1 MIFAVVNVV
10 VERLGKRM
18 RGLAH
23 LQPMNKPPGLSAISL
38 AVMLASLALHHNGHA
53 ANNVTSKSSNPSP
66 EMPAPEMR
74 APETVIDPTP
84 VQTPANAYRS
94 GNGWTCRTGFFKT
107 PDGQCRKVI
116 VPANAIISGNRWRFV
131 PGYLRVDA
139 ACQRPVVPA
148 YGFIKNN
155 AVMCTAGFE
164 LVRKDKATNGV
175 GAFECRAIDLPARA
189 FISGNRWECL
199 PGYIRKE
206 AGCSAINAS
215 ADSIVRGNS
224 WACRTGFMRVD
235 NHCQRLLAPANATI
249 RGNAWLCNA
258 GFKRNYESCDLITA
272 PVNAVIRGIDWF

>member
-23 LQPMNKPPGLSAISL
+23 LQPMNRPAGLSAISL

-66 EMPAPEMR
+66 EMPTPEMPTPEVRIPEVR
-74 APETVIDPTP
+74 APETVIGSTP

-94 GNGWTCRTGFFKT
+94 GNGWRCRTGFFKM

-116 VPANAIISGNRWRFV
+116 VPANAIISGNSWRCV
-131 PGYLRVDA
+131 PGYLRIDA

-155 AVMCTAGFE
+155 AVRCTAGFE

-175 GAFECRAIDLPARA
+175 GAFECRAIDLPAKA
-189 FISGNRWECL
+189 FMRGNRWECL
-199 PGYIRKE
+199 PGYVRKE
-206 AGCSAINAS
+206 AGCSAINAP

-224 WACRTGFMRVD
+224 WSCRTGLCALIIAASAFSPLQMPPSGATRGAVMRA
-235 NHCQRLLAPANATI
+235 LS
-249 RGNAWLCNA
+249 GMM
-258 GFKRNYESCDLITA
+258 S
-272 PVNAVIRGIDWF
+272 PVI